1 MIKRWFTISDQD
13 NSSPENIYR
22 LGTIVLIIMA
32 VSLSIVALW
41 REINQLTSSTSLEQL
56 PLSETSFLLVLTSTL
71 VGICV
76 FIGWHLM
83 GRRSLDENWQV
94 QGTIA
99 RLFWG
104 LALVA
109 LIVMFFHGVW
119 HIPNRTVSIW
129 SLPSILSVVL
139 LSCICLLALQLE
151 SVKHGARRWGF
162 SMSGFDRR
170 DTINM
175 AMIGFLFFA
184 ASHLVVQYDSQALN
198 SSQLPLWF
206 LPVFSIATAIILST
220 LSTHI
225 VRIPMATFIAGF
237 FALSIRNAIFAGLSL
252 DSLGATVIPVILGPV
267 FVLDVWQWFKSGQA
281 STLSTAI
288 VAAVALFL
296 NYPIFDEW
304 IGITFSG
311 PEYILIIAGSLM
323 VSLGAANI
331 AKSIALWIEINDQ
344 SEASA
349 H

>member
-1 MIKRWFTISDQD
+1 MIKRWFTISNQD

-32 VSLSIVALW
+32 VSLSLVALW

-56 PLSETSFLLVLTSTL
+56 PLFETSFLLVLTSTL

-83 GRRSLDENWQV
+83 GDENWQV

-104 LALVA
+104 LALIA

-119 HIPNRTVSIW
+119 LISNRTLSIL
-129 SLPSILSVVL
+129 SVPSILSVVL

-162 SMSGFDRR
+162 SMSGFDSR

-175 AMIGFLFFA
+175 SMIGFLFFT
-184 ASHLVVQYDSQALN
+184 ASHLVVSYDPQTLS

-206 LPVFSIATAIILST
+206 LPVFSIATAVMLST

-252 DSLGATVIPVILGPV
+252 DSLGASVIPVILGPV
-267 FVLDVWQWFKSGQA
+267 FVLDAWQWFKSGQA

-323 VSLGAANI
+323 VSLGLANI
-331 AKSIALWIEINDQ
+331 TKYIAFLLEINDQ